1 MKRSKTA
8 RIFPV
13 FALAVAAA
21 LMAPAAFAKDHGHRD
36 RDGRG
41 DHRSGSTYRDDDRDG
56 RYRNEHREG
65 RYRDDDRKHGG
76 KHGGKHDRHHRDRV
90 VYVAPRY
97 SPPPRVVY
105 RPAPPRHANYPR
117 WSRGARYYDRGYAPT
132 YVVNDYY
139 GYGLRQPPRGHH
151 WRRDDRGD
159 FLLVAIA
166 TGIIAEVLF
175 H

>member
-1 MKRSKTA
+1 MKRSNTA
-8 RIFPV
+8 RSLPV
-13 FALAVAAA
+13 LILAVAAVLA
-21 LMAPAAFAKDHGHRD
+21 APAALARDGHRSHSNHNDDRSDYRDDYRGQSRDHGRYDD
-36 RDGRG
+36 RDDRYDRYG
-41 DHRSGSTYRDDDRDG
+41 RDDDR
-56 RYRNEHREG
+56 N
-65 RYRDDDRKHGG
+65 
-76 KHGGKHDRHHRDRV
+76 DRHHRRDRV

-97 SPPPRVVY
+97 
-105 RPAPPRHANYPR
+105 APPRYAPPRYEAYPR
-117 WSRGARYYDRGYAPT
+117 WSRGARYNTRGYAPT

-139 GYGLRQPPRGHH
+139 GYGLRQPPRGYH

>member
-1 MKRSKTA
+1 MKRSNTLPA
-8 RIFPV
+8 L
-13 FALAVAAA
+13 ALAVAAV
-21 LMAPAAFAKDHGHRD
+21 LMAPAAFARDNGHRD
-36 RDGRG
+36 RGHQGNQHSEYRNDGRN
-41 DHRSGSTYRDDDRDG
+41 DRNDRSGNRSRDRDDDRD
-56 RYRNEHREG
+56 
-65 RYRDDDRKHGG
+65 YRDDR
-76 KHGGKHDRHHRDRV
+76 RYRRDRV

-97 SPPPRVVY
+97 APPPRVVY
-105 RPAPPRHANYPR
+105 RPSPQRYDNYPR

-139 GYGLRQPPRGHH
+139 GYGLHQPPRGYH

>member
-1 MKRSKTA
+1 MKRSNTA
-8 RIFPV
+8 RSLPV
-13 FALAVAAA
+13 LMILAVAAV
-21 LMAPAAFAKDHGHRD
+21 LSAPAALARDGHRGNSNHNDDYSDHRGQSRDHGRYDDSDGDD
-36 RDGRG
+36 RYDRYG
-41 DHRSGSTYRDDDRDG
+41 RDDDRNDR
-56 RYRNEHREG
+56 RYR
-65 RYRDDDRKHGG
+65 
-76 KHGGKHDRHHRDRV
+76 RDRV

-97 SPPPRVVY
+97 
-105 RPAPPRHANYPR
+105 APPRYVPPRYEAYPR
-117 WSRGARYYDRGYAPT
+117 WSRGARYNTRGYAPT

-139 GYGLRQPPRGHH
+139 GYGLRQPPRGYH

>member
-1 MKRSKTA
+1 MKRSNTA
-8 RIFPV
+8 RSLPV
-13 FALAVAAA
+13 LMVLAVAAV
-21 LMAPAAFAKDHGHRD
+21 LVAPAALARDGHRSRGNHNEHHSDYQGDSRGEYRGDDRYGDRYDD
-36 RDGRG
+36 RDDRHGRYG
-41 DHRSGSTYRDDDRDG
+41 RDDDRD
-56 RYRNEHREG
+56 Y
-65 RYRDDDRKHGG
+65 
-76 KHGGKHDRHHRDRV
+76 RHHRRDRV

-97 SPPPRVVY
+97 
-105 RPAPPRHANYPR
+105 APPRYAAHPR
-117 WSRGARYYDRGYAPT
+117 WSRGVRYDTRGYAPT

-139 GYGLRQPPRGHH
+139 GYGLRQPPRGYH

>member
-1 MKRSKTA
+1 MKRSNTA
-8 RIFPV
+8 RSLPV
-13 FALAVAAA
+13 LMILAVAAA
-21 LMAPAAFAKDHGHRD
+21 VAAPAAMARDGHRSRGNHHD
-36 RDGRG
+36 DYSDYRG
-41 DHRSGSTYRDDDRDG
+41 DYRGQYRDQGRYDDHYDDRDDRYDRYG
-56 RYRNEHREG
+56 RDED
-65 RYRDDDRKHGG
+65 RDY
-76 KHGGKHDRHHRDRV
+76 RHHRRDRV

-97 SPPPRVVY
+97 VPPRY
-105 RPAPPRHANYPR
+105 EAYPR
-117 WSRGARYYDRGYAPT
+117 WSRGARYNTSGYAPT

-139 GYGLRQPPRGHH
+139 GYGLRQPPRGYH

>member
-1 MKRSKTA
+1 MKRSHTA
-8 RIFPV
+8 RSLPV
-13 FALAVAAA
+13 LMILAVAAVLA
-21 LMAPAAFAKDHGHRD
+21 APAAMARDGHRSRSNHNDDYSDYRGDYRSQSRDHGRYDDHDDD
-36 RDGRG
+36 RYDRYG
-41 DHRSGSTYRDDDRDG
+41 RDDDRN
-56 RYRNEHREG
+56 YRR
-65 RYRDDDRKHGG
+65 HG
-76 KHGGKHDRHHRDRV
+76 RDRV

-97 SPPPRVVY
+97 
-105 RPAPPRHANYPR
+105 APPRYVAPRHEAYPR
-117 WSRGARYYDRGYAPT
+117 WSRGARYNTRGYAPT

-139 GYGLRQPPRGHH
+139 GYGLRQPPRGYH

>member
-1 MKRSKTA
+1 MKRSNTA
-8 RIFPV
+8 RSLPV
-13 FALAVAAA
+13 LILAVAAVLA
-21 LMAPAAFAKDHGHRD
+21 APAALARDGHRSHSNHNDD
-36 RDGRG
+36 RSDYRG
-41 DHRSGSTYRDDDRDG
+41 DYSGQSRDHDRYDDRDD
-56 RYRNEHREG
+56 RYD
-65 RYRDDDRKHGG
+65 RYGRDDRRHG
-76 KHGGKHDRHHRDRV
+76 RDRV

-97 SPPPRVVY
+97 
-105 RPAPPRHANYPR
+105 APPRYAAPRYEAYPR
-117 WSRGARYYDRGYAPT
+117 WSRGARYNTRGYAPT

-139 GYGLRQPPRGHH
+139 GYGLRQPPRGYH

>member
-1 MKRSKTA
+1 MKRSNTA
-8 RIFPV
+8 RSLPV
-13 FALAVAAA
+13 LMILAVAAA
-21 LMAPAAFAKDHGHRD
+21 VAAPAAMARDGHRNRGNHHDDYSDYRGDYRGQSRDQGRYDDHDDD
-36 RDGRG
+36 RDDRDDRYG
-41 DHRSGSTYRDDDRDG
+41 RDDDRD
-56 RYRNEHREG
+56 Y
-65 RYRDDDRKHGG
+65 
-76 KHGGKHDRHHRDRV
+76 RHHRRDRV

-97 SPPPRVVY
+97 
-105 RPAPPRHANYPR
+105 APPRYIPPRYEAYPR
-117 WSRGARYYDRGYAPT
+117 WSRGARYNTRGYAPT

-139 GYGLRQPPRGHH
+139 GYGLRQPPRGYH

>member
-1 MKRSKTA
+1 MKRSNTA
-8 RIFPV
+8 RSLPV
-13 FALAVAAA
+13 LMILAVAAVLA
-21 LMAPAAFAKDHGHRD
+21 APAALARDGHRSNSNHNDDRSDYRDDYRGQSRDHGRYDD
-36 RDGRG
+36 RDDRYDRYG
-41 DHRSGSTYRDDDRDG
+41 RDDDR
-56 RYRNEHREG
+56 N
-65 RYRDDDRKHGG
+65 
-76 KHGGKHDRHHRDRV
+76 DRHHRRDRV

-97 SPPPRVVY
+97 
-105 RPAPPRHANYPR
+105 APPRYAPPRYEAYPR
-117 WSRGARYYDRGYAPT
+117 WSRGARYNTRGYAPT

-139 GYGLRQPPRGHH
+139 GYGLRQPPRGYH

>member
-1 MKRSKTA
+1 MKRSNTA
-8 RIFPV
+8 RSLPV
-13 FALAVAAA
+13 VMILAVAAVLA
-21 LMAPAAFAKDHGHRD
+21 APAALARDGHRSHSNHNDDRSDYRGQSRDHGRYDD
-36 RDGRG
+36 RDDRYDRYG
-41 DHRSGSTYRDDDRDG
+41 RDDDR
-56 RYRNEHREG
+56 N
-65 RYRDDDRKHGG
+65 
-76 KHGGKHDRHHRDRV
+76 DRHHRRDRV

-97 SPPPRVVY
+97 
-105 RPAPPRHANYPR
+105 APPRYAPPRYEAYPR
-117 WSRGARYYDRGYAPT
+117 WSRGARYNTRGYAPT

-139 GYGLRQPPRGHH
+139 GYGLRQPPRGYH

>member
-1 MKRSKTA
+1 MKRSNTA
-8 RIFPV
+8 RSLPV
-13 FALAVAAA
+13 LILAVAAVLA
-21 LMAPAAFAKDHGHRD
+21 APAALARDGHRSHSNHNDD
-36 RDGRG
+36 RSDYRG
-41 DHRSGSTYRDDDRDG
+41 DYRADYRGQSRDHDRYDDRDD
-56 RYRNEHREG
+56 RYD
-65 RYRDDDRKHGG
+65 RYGRDDRRHG
-76 KHGGKHDRHHRDRV
+76 RDRV

-97 SPPPRVVY
+97 
-105 RPAPPRHANYPR
+105 APPRYAAPRYEAYPR
-117 WSRGARYYDRGYAPT
+117 WSRGARYNTRGYAPT

-139 GYGLRQPPRGHH
+139 GYGLRQPPRGYH

>member
-1 MKRSKTA
+1 MKRSNTA
-8 RIFPV
+8 RSLPV
-13 FALAVAAA
+13 LMILAVAAVLA
-21 LMAPAAFAKDHGHRD
+21 APAALARDGHRSNKHHNDDYSDYRGDYRGQSRDHGRYDDRYD
-36 RDGRG
+36 RDDRHDRYG
-41 DHRSGSTYRDDDRDG
+41 RDDDRD
-56 RYRNEHREG
+56 Y
-65 RYRDDDRKHGG
+65 
-76 KHGGKHDRHHRDRV
+76 RHHRRDRI

-97 SPPPRVVY
+97 
-105 RPAPPRHANYPR
+105 APPRYVAPRYEAYPR
-117 WSRGARYYDRGYAPT
+117 WSRGARYNTRGYAPT

-139 GYGLRQPPRGHH
+139 GYGLRQPPRGYH

>member
-1 MKRSKTA
+1 MKRSHTA
-8 RIFPV
+8 RSLPV
-13 FALAVAAA
+13 LMILAVAAVLA
-21 LMAPAAFAKDHGHRD
+21 APAAMARDGHRSRSNHNDDYSDYRGDYRSQSRDHGRYDDHDDD
-36 RDGRG
+36 RYDRHG
-41 DHRSGSTYRDDDRDG
+41 RDDDRN
-56 RYRNEHREG
+56 YRR
-65 RYRDDDRKHGG
+65 HG
-76 KHGGKHDRHHRDRV
+76 RDRV

-97 SPPPRVVY
+97 
-105 RPAPPRHANYPR
+105 APPRYVAPRYEAYPR
-117 WSRGARYYDRGYAPT
+117 WSRGARYNTRGYAPT

-139 GYGLRQPPRGHH
+139 GYGLRQPPRGYH

>member
-1 MKRSKTA
+1 MKRSNTA
-8 RIFPV
+8 RSLPV
-13 FALAVAAA
+13 LMILAVAAVLA
-21 LMAPAAFAKDHGHRD
+21 APAALARDGHRSNSNHNDDRSGYRDDYRGQSRDHGRYDD
-36 RDGRG
+36 RDDRYDRYG
-41 DHRSGSTYRDDDRDG
+41 RDDDR
-56 RYRNEHREG
+56 N
-65 RYRDDDRKHGG
+65 
-76 KHGGKHDRHHRDRV
+76 DRHHRRDRV

-97 SPPPRVVY
+97 
-105 RPAPPRHANYPR
+105 APPRYEAYPR
-117 WSRGARYYDRGYAPT
+117 WSRGARYNTRGYAPT

-139 GYGLRQPPRGHH
+139 GYGLRQPPRGYH